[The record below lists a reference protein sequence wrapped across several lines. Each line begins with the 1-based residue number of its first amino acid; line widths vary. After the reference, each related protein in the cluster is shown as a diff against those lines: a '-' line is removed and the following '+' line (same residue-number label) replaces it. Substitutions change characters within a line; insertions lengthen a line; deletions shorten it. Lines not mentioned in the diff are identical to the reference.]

1 MVQITTVWI
10 DEGCITCDACAD
22 ECPEV
27 FEVTDDTCFIKSD
40 VRVDGGYDQN
50 EGKAAI
56 KPEFSESLAE
66 AIIAAADECPVDV
79 IMVVEAGAEGE
90 DSESSD
96 AAAEAETHSESGP
109 IESSAAS
116 DSAAAAARE
125 PAATSESDGSSGNSL
140 DSFLTAG
147 DRSLNILFGS
157 QSGNSEGLAAK
168 MAKQAKDFGLEA
180 VVHDMDEF
188 NLASMAGMSR
198 VAIICSTWGEGEMPD
213 NAEELW
219 QQSGAEDAPTLT
231 KTNFTICALGDTSYE
246 FYCQCGKEW
255 DDRLASMGGNRVVDR
270 IDCDVDYDA
279 PAATW
284 ISAALIHLAAVN
296 GAGVFQSEMVED
308 IEAMAAGDVPS
319 GADGDDGF
327 TIPVIVRAEMS
338 IQVEV
343 FRYDPMSG
351 EAGHDVWACTVP
363 GHHSVLD
370 LLRTLKSTQDGT
382 LTFRD
387 GLPDD
392 PTTGIAVNGR
402 LILPGR
408 ASIESVVNV
417 LDGENRLHIAPLPGS
432 EVLRDL
438 AIDLTDSDHAL
449 SAVGPWFVGATRE
462 AAVTYPGA
470 IGKMDAAVATALHI
484 ASDIESGSLLDS
496 MSDTT
501 PFNDDY
507 IGPASIVHLWVRAAD
522 PRTSDK
528 SRADIIDALSA
539 EGGVKAECDI
549 SSISRHGGMGGRAAA
564 VMLEAKTA
572 VLQKGSFRDG
582 RHGNHVRWFTLTVK
596 TSGLLN
602 ETMLAGLTLGPIGM
616 LNNVRSGILPR
627 MLLGFTRTG
636 GPMMRDKQ
644 ALLAGA
650 GIPVSIGK
658 MPKLVN
664 TPVEDH
670 QEVIAIYNALKM
682 GV

>member
-27 FEVTDDTCFIKSD
+27 FEVTDDTCFIKAD
-40 VRVDGGYDQN
+40 VRVDGGFDQN
-50 EGKAAI
+50 EGKAQI
-56 KPEFSESLAE
+56 KPEFGESLAE
-66 AIIAAADECPVDV
+66 AIIAAAGDCPVDV
-79 IMVVEAGAEGE
+79 IMVVEAGDESDG
-90 DSESSD
+90 SESSD
-96 AAAEAETHSESGP
+96 PAEAERAVEATTETNEKATTSDLVALSETAG
-109 IESSAAS
+109 SA
-116 DSAAAAARE
+116 DSI
-125 PAATSESDGSSGNSL
+125 
-140 DSFLTAG
+140 DSFLAAG

-157 QSGNSEGLAAK
+157 QSGNSEGLAAM

-180 VVHDMDEF
+180 AVHDMDGF
-188 NLASMAGMSR
+188 DLASLSGMSR

-219 QQSGAEDAPTLT
+219 QQSGADGAPTLS
-231 KTNFTICALGDTSYE
+231 KTNFTVCALGDTSYE
-246 FYCQCGKEW
+246 FYCQCGKDW
-255 DDRLASMGGNRVVDR
+255 DDRLASMGGNRVLDR
-270 IDCDVDYDA
+270 QDCDVDYDG
-279 PAATW
+279 PAASW
-284 ISAALIHLAAVN
+284 MSAALIHLAAVD
-296 GAGVFQSEMVED
+296 GAGVYQSEMVED
-308 IEAMAAGDVPS
+308 IEAMAVGDAPA

-327 TIPVIVRAEMS
+327 IVPVMTSAEMS
-338 IQVEV
+338 VQVEV

-351 EAGHDVWACTVP
+351 EAGHDVWACTVA

-408 ASIESVVNV
+408 VSIASVVNIV
-417 LDGENRLHIAPLPGS
+417 NDENRLHIAPLPGS

-449 SAVGPWFVGATRE
+449 SAVGPWFVGATR
-462 AAVTYPGA
+462 AAVTTFQGA

-484 ASDIESGSLLDS
+484 ASDIESGSLLDA

-507 IGPASIVHLWVRAAD
+507 IGPASVVHLWVRAAD
-522 PRTSDK
+522 PRISAK
-528 SRADIIDALSA
+528 SRADIIDSLAA
-539 EGGVKAECDI
+539 ESGIKAECDM

-582 RHGNHVRWFTLTVK
+582 RHGNHVRWFTFTVK

-616 LNNVRSGILPR
+616 LNNARSGILPR

-664 TPVEDH
+664 SPVEDH
-670 QEVIAIYNALKM
+670 QEVIAIYNALKI